1 MQKQTMGV
9 NMKKKK
15 YNPKPYLYSLPS
27 LTIIAIVVVFPILY
41 TGYISFT
48 NMNIYHWFDYTFAG
62 LVNYKKAL
70 LVADSGFFRSLIF
83 TVLWTIIN
91 IVLQLVIAFVLAL
104 LLNTKNLK
112 FRNMYKTIL
121 MFPWAMPGYVSI
133 LLWKTGMFNSKF
145 GLLNQWLDKLGF
157 DPVRWLNSDFTAF
170 LSCTAVNLWLALP
183 FMIMII
189 DGALQSVDRA
199 YYESAELDGAG
210 WFKMAYFITVPS
222 IRHVIAPAVII
233 TIFTTFKQ
241 FDIIYLLTQ
250 QAGAKTGANIH
261 TVLTYA
267 HENAFIT
274 NNYGY
279 SSAISIL
286 IFAILI
292 MFTLFT
298 RRELKGE

>member
-1 MQKQTMGV
+1 V
-9 NMKKKK
+9 KKKRH
-15 YNPKPYLYSLPS
+15 NWKPYLYALPS
-27 LTIIAIVVVFPILY
+27 LSIIVIVVVFPILY
-41 TGYISFT
+41 TGYISMT
-48 NMNIYHWFDYTFAG
+48 NMNVYHWFDYTLQG
-62 LVNYKKAL
+62 LQNYKKAL
-70 LVADSGFFRSLIF
+70 LVADSGFLRALIM
-83 TVLWTIIN
+83 TVVWTGVN
-91 IVLQLVIAFVLAL
+91 MVLQMVIAFALAL
-104 LLNTKNLK
+104 LLNTNKLRC
-112 FRNMYKTIL
+112 RNVYKTIL

-145 GLLNQWLDKLGF
+145 GLLNQWLERLGIE
-157 DPVRWLNSDFTAF
+157 PVRWLNNDITAF

-189 DGALQSVDRA
+189 DGALQSVDRS

-210 WFKMAYFITVPS
+210 WLKKAGYITIPS
-222 IRHVIAPAVII
+222 IRPVVAPAVII

-250 QAGAKTGANIH
+250 QSGAKTGANIH
-261 TVLTYA
+261 TILTYA
-267 HENAFIT
+267 HENAFVT

-279 SSAISIL
+279 SSAISVL

-298 RRELKGE
+298 RKELKGA

>member
-1 MQKQTMGV
+1 
-9 NMKKKK
+9 MKKKR
-15 YNPKPYLYSLPS
+15 YSLKPYLYSLPS
-27 LTIIAIVVVFPILY
+27 LIIILVVVVFPIIY
-41 TGYISFT
+41 TGYISLT
-48 NMNIYHWFDYTFAG
+48 NMNVYHWFDYKIVG

-70 LVADSGFFRSLIF
+70 LVAGSGFFRSLII
-83 TVLWTIIN
+83 TVIWTGLN
-91 IVLQLVIAFVLAL
+91 IVLQLIIAFALAL
-104 LLNTKNLK
+104 LLNTKNLRL
-112 FRNMYKTIL
+112 RNVYKTVL

-133 LLWKTGMFNSKF
+133 LLWKTGMYNSKF
-145 GLLNQWLDKLGF
+145 GLLNQWLEKLGL
-157 DPVRWLNSDFTAF
+157 DPVRWLSNDITAF

-183 FMIMII
+183 FMIMMI
-189 DGALQSVDRA
+189 DGALQSVDRS
-199 YYESAELDGAG
+199 YYESADLDGAG
-210 WFKMAYFITVPS
+210 WLKKAYFITIPS
-222 IRHVIAPAVII
+222 IRPIVAPAVII

-286 IFAILI
+286 IFMLLIL
-292 MFTLFT
+292 FTLST
-298 RRELKGE
+298 RKELKGE

>member
-1 MQKQTMGV
+1 
-9 NMKKKK
+9 MKKYKF
-15 YNPKPYLYSLPS
+15 NAKPYLYSLPS
-27 LTIIAIVVVFPILY
+27 LLIIIIVVVFPILY

-48 NMNIYHWFDYTFAG
+48 NMNVYHWFDYTFHG
-62 LVNYKKAL
+62 LENYKKAL
-70 LVADSGFFRSLIF
+70 LVADSGFFRSLIT
-83 TVLWTIIN
+83 TVIWTFVN
-91 IVLQLVIAFVLAL
+91 IVLQLLIAFVLAM
-104 LLNTKNLK
+104 LLNTKKLK
-112 FRNMYKTIL
+112 FRSFYKTIL

-145 GLLNQWLDKLGF
+145 GLLNQWLDRLGLHA
-157 DPVRWLNSDFTAF
+157 VRWLNNDVTAF

-189 DGALQSVDRA
+189 DGALQSVDKS
-199 YYESAELDGAG
+199 YYESADLDGAG
-210 WFKMAYFITVPS
+210 WFQKSYFITVPT

-250 QAGAKTGANIH
+250 QSGAKTGANIH

-279 SSAISIL
+279 SSAVSVLIFGIL
-286 IFAILI
+286 IL
-292 MFTLFT
+292 FTLFT
-298 RRELKGE
+298 RKELKGE

>member
-1 MQKQTMGV
+1 
-9 NMKKKK
+9 
-15 YNPKPYLYSLPS
+15 
-27 LTIIAIVVVFPILY
+27 
-41 TGYISFT
+41 
-48 NMNIYHWFDYTFAG
+48 MNIYHWFNYTVIG
-62 LVNYKKAL
+62 WGNYKKAL
-70 LVADSGFFRSLIF
+70 TLADTGFFRSLI
-83 TVLWTIIN
+83 TTILWTALN
-91 IVLQLVIAFVLAL
+91 IAVQLVIAFGLAL
-104 LLNTKNLK
+104 LLNTKNLRL
-112 FRNMYKTIL
+112 RNVYKTIL

-145 GLLNQWLDKLGF
+145 GLLNQWLGKLGIN
-157 DPVRWLNSDFTAF
+157 PMQWLSNDITAF

-189 DGALQSVDRA
+189 DGALQSVDRSF
-199 YYESAELDGAG
+199 YESADLDGAG
-210 WFKMAYFITVPS
+210 WLKKAFYITVPS
-222 IRHVIAPAVII
+222 IRPIIAPAIII

-286 IFAILI
+286 IFGVLIL
-292 MFTLFT
+292 FTLFT
-298 RRELKGE
+298 RKELKGE